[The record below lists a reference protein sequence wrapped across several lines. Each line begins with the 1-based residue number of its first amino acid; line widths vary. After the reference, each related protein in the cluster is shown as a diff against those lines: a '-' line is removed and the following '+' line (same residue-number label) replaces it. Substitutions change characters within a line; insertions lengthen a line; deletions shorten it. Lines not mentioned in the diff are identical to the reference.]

1 MCDLLSLFRS
11 FDTQVNQNL
20 ADHKKCGMREE
31 RRQMHIPMRVEKP
44 QIRGKILDVGGFMQR
59 CTITHII
66 HLSLFAA
73 YLGIFNILRTTQSIF
88 R

>member
-1 MCDLLSLFRS
+1 MRDLLSLFRS

-44 QIRGKILDVGGFMQR
+44 QIRVKTLDVGGFMQR
-59 CTITHII
+59 CTIII